1 MSNDTEY
8 TTHRDIQQSAASAN
22 TEADVF
28 IILRSSQDT
37 IVAMPLWECQ
47 DSHAE
52 LIHHATH
59 AAMRWADVLSEGEV
73 TAQIIDK
80 RPNAA

>member
-1 MSNDTEY
+1 MSNDTEH
-8 TTHRDIQQSAASAN
+8 TTHRAIQKSAASAQ

-37 IVAMPLWECQ
+37 IVAVPLWDCE
-47 DSHAE
+47 DSYEELISHA
-52 LIHHATH
+52 TN

-80 RPNAA
+80 RNS